1 MDEIYDRME
10 TNASTPSRAR
20 DGGDAPASGLASLFR
35 KVSTPLRGAASTARE
50 LALGFFAEGGDAR
63 EVGGSAHGD
72 DVEARV
78 RRSDGAMKTPE
89 ERGNGGIGRT
99 RFASEA
105 EGRNESAVSRLAREE
120 EARESDSP
128 TPFTEIKEFLRRGV
142 MDRERVSRM
151 GTIGGAFGGGTVLE
165 KSPTSPFERAPAFET
180 RAMPT
185 LERPAATPSANDG
198 QGAASPGYAS
208 VRRSYGASGTPSL
221 LGTRG
226 RPMTKP
232 TILEPPTEQAPTPPR
247 TSLKRE
253 RELTFMDLER
263 ERARVTTP
271 RRLDPNAHSPG
282 PGALARESEVPTYQT
297 PTTKTV
303 TSAVTTDTAR
313 RILQR
318 LDQLAGGR
326 TATPTI
332 ATAPRQSLFAT
343 RPAQT
348 PKVNE
353 LTPTSATFVQTP
365 KSGVSFAASP
375 MPFISSSSSRPP
387 TTPYPTGDLI
397 QTETETP
404 NLKFKFGEDNVLLAT
419 GKKPK
424 APSGP
429 VAEVSAKF
437 TFGEGES
444 TPLFPKKTVP
454 PPLKTSAPPPPK
466 PAEESKKSD
475 DAPASK
481 PVIKNLWSA
490 DFLAKNQEHQ
500 KKVQAAIDEEEKASA
515 KPSGTPSPFAPA
527 PATTGDKSAFAFG
540 IPASGAGPSSSTG
553 AAGFSFGSTA
563 PAATGA
569 AAGFSFEPTASAKGD
584 ETAKV
589 ASDSGLLAFLGASS
603 GAAKTAAPPSSA
615 PTFTFGA
622 PPKSPE
628 NVPVKAPEPTPTFKF
643 GMPEEKPVRAAVA
656 TPFTFGAKPAE
667 TEDKKEQLSASAPAF
682 TPAAPKTTEPPA
694 STPFTFGT
702 AAPAKDD
709 SKPAGEVPKP
719 LFSFGGSS
727 SAKPTDDAQKPASGG
742 FTFGASTAVASDAPK
757 PASGGFS
764 FGASKLETPK
774 EDNPKPASG
783 GFTFGASSTAAASE
797 APKPA
802 SSGFTFGASSTAA
815 ASDAPKPASSGFTF
829 GSSAPKEDAPKPAS
843 GGFTFGAT
851 AVKDDAPK
859 PASGGFTFGA
869 SGDAKPA
876 SSGGGF
882 AFGGTS
888 ASGAASDG
896 FTFGGSTAAPA
907 ATGGGFTFGASTSSA
922 PTSTP
927 FGGGLTV
934 KTQATGVFGQSK
946 ADEQPPTPE
955 PMSPFETSKSPVAA
969 APAFGG
975 SGSANPFGGGSSAGA
990 NPFGGSSTG
999 VNPFGAASSTP
1010 AFGSTSSA
1018 PATAGGANPF
1028 GGASSAPAFGG
1039 GAPAFGGA
1047 PASANPFAA
1056 GAGGAPG
1063 GGFSMGGAGGG
1074 EAQGGRK
1081 PLRKFKRPPKR

>member
-1 MDEIYDRME
+1 
-10 TNASTPSRAR
+10 
-20 DGGDAPASGLASLFR
+20 
-35 KVSTPLRGAASTARE
+35 
-50 LALGFFAEGGDAR
+50 
-63 EVGGSAHGD
+63 
-72 DVEARV
+72 
-78 RRSDGAMKTPE
+78 MKTPE

-232 TILEPPTEQAPTPPR
+232 TILEPPTEQALTPPR

-271 RRLDPNAHSPG
+271 RRLEPNAHSPG

-404 NLKFKFGEDNVLLAT
+404 NLTFKFGEDNVLLAT

-429 VAEVSAKF
+429 VSEVSAKF

-444 TPLFPKKTVP
+444 TPLFPKKTAP

-466 PAEESKKSD
+466 PAEESKKAD

-481 PVIKNLWSA
+481 PVVKNLWSA

-515 KPSGTPSPFAPA
+515 KPSGTPQVCFRVWHSRLWRRAIIEHWCRRILFRFHCACC
-527 PATTGDKSAFAFG
+527 DR
-540 IPASGAGPSSSTG
+540 SGGRA
-553 AAGFSFGSTA
+553 
-563 PAATGA
+563 
-569 AAGFSFEPTASAKGD
+569 
-584 ETAKV
+584 

-603 GAAKTAAPPSSA
+603 GAAKTAAPSSA

-656 TPFTFGAKPAE
+656 TPFTFGAK
-667 TEDKKEQLSASAPAF
+667 TEEKKEQLSASAPAF

-727 SAKPTDDAQKPASGG
+727 SATPTDDAQKPASGG

-774 EDNPKPASG
+774 EDNPKPTSG
-783 GFTFGASSTAAASE
+783 GE
-797 APKPA
+797 R
-802 SSGFTFGASSTAA
+802 
-815 ASDAPKPASSGFTF
+815 
-829 GSSAPKEDAPKPAS
+829 SAQA
-843 GGFTFGAT
+843 
-851 AVKDDAPK
+851 
-859 PASGGFTFGA
+859 
-869 SGDAKPA
+869 
-876 SSGGGF
+876 
-882 AFGGTS
+882 
-888 ASGAASDG
+888 
-896 FTFGGSTAAPA
+896 
-907 ATGGGFTFGASTSSA
+907 
-922 PTSTP
+922 
-927 FGGGLTV
+927 GL
-934 KTQATGVFGQSK
+934 
-946 ADEQPPTPE
+946 
-955 PMSPFETSKSPVAA
+955 
-969 APAFGG
+969 
-975 SGSANPFGGGSSAGA
+975 
-990 NPFGGSSTG
+990 
-999 VNPFGAASSTP
+999 
-1010 AFGSTSSA
+1010 
-1018 PATAGGANPF
+1018 
-1028 GGASSAPAFGG
+1028 
-1039 GAPAFGGA
+1039 
-1047 PASANPFAA
+1047 
-1056 GAGGAPG
+1056 
-1063 GGFSMGGAGGG
+1063 
-1074 EAQGGRK
+1074 
-1081 PLRKFKRPPKR
+1081 